1 MGRRRDAAGS
11 EAASTVPSMNR
22 AQLDP
27 DLVVE
32 VDTDLGPIW
41 AERRA
46 KIVTRSLLEHG
57 HWDPVI
63 SGLMR
68 KALEPGMTFVD
79 AGANI
84 GYFSILAAGLVGP
97 EGRVVAIEPD
107 PTNLSILR
115 ANLDRHRCSNV
126 TVIPVAAWSEHTHL
140 RLERPADEGAG
151 VRVGGP
157 QGGSEVSAAPLD
169 DLVSRRVDYLKVDC
183 ELTDHVVV
191 RGARR
196 LLAENESMLVTVE
209 FAPWDQSHTGESPSE
224 ILDQYRDMGLTP
236 YEISPW
242 GRGVRRSTYKRIA
255 KPKLPEG
262 HISFDFALSGDLPDR
277 LVARGFRA
285 MEGPHAFPEW
295 FERLLGRAGDMLEHV
310 PEPIRPPIRRR
321 DRKAFK

>member
-1 MGRRRDAAGS
+1 
-11 EAASTVPSMNR
+11 MNL

-32 VDTDLGPIW
+32 AQTDLGPIW

-46 KIVTRSLLEHG
+46 AIVTRSLLEEG
-57 HWDPVI
+57 HWDPII

-68 KALEPGMTFVD
+68 KALQPGMTFVD

-84 GYFSILAAGLVGP
+84 GYFSILAANLVGP
-97 EGRVVAIEPD
+97 QGRVVAIEPD

-115 ANLDRHRCSNV
+115 ANLDRHECSNV
-126 TVIPVAAWSEHTHL
+126 TVLPVAAWSERTHL
-140 RLERPADEGAG
+140 RLERPPDEGAA

-157 QGGSEVSAAPLD
+157 QGRAEVRAAPLD
-169 DLVSRRVDYLKVDC
+169 DLVSGPVDYLKVDC

-191 RGARR
+191 RGAQR
-196 LLAENESMLVTVE
+196 LLEENESMLVTVE
-209 FAPWDQSHTGESPSE
+209 FAPRERSHTGESPSE
-224 ILDQYRDMGLTP
+224 ILDQYRRLGLSP

-255 KPKLPEG
+255 KRKLRDG
-262 HISFDFALSGDLPDR
+262 DISFDFALSSALPDR
-277 LVARGFRA
+277 LIASGVRV
-285 MEGPHAFPEW
+285 MEGPRAFPDW
-295 FERLLGRAGDMLEHV
+295 FERLLARGGDMLDHV

-321 DRKAFK
+321 DRTSFK

>member
-1 MGRRRDAAGS
+1 
-11 EAASTVPSMNR
+11 MNLMH
-22 AQLDP
+22 LDP

-32 VDTDLGPIW
+32 AQTDLGPIW

-46 KIVTRSLLEHG
+46 AIVTRSLLEHG

-84 GYFSILAAGLVGP
+84 GYFSILASHLVGP

-107 PTNLSILR
+107 AINLSILG
-115 ANLDRHRCSNV
+115 ANLDRHGCSNV
-126 TVIPVAAWSEHTHL
+126 TVLPVAAWSEHTHL
-140 RLERPADEGAG
+140 RLERPPDEGAG

-157 QGGSEVSAAPLD
+157 RGGGEVPAAPLD
-169 DLVSRRVDYLKVDC
+169 DLVDGTVDYLKVDC

-191 RGARR
+191 RGAER
-196 LLAENESMLVTVE
+196 LLQENPSTLVTVE
-209 FAPWDQSHTGESPSE
+209 FAPWDQSHTGESPRE
-224 ILDQYRDMGLTP
+224 ILDQYRRMGLIP

-255 KPKLPEG
+255 KPKLPDG
-262 HISFDFALSGDLPDR
+262 HISFDFALSRALPDR
-277 LVARGFRA
+277 LVAKGFRV
-285 MEGPHAFPEW
+285 MEGPRAFPDW
-295 FERLLGRAGDMLEHV
+295 FERLLARGGDMLERV
-310 PEPIRPPIRRR
+310 PQRIRPPIRRR
-321 DRKAFK
+321 DRKALK